1 MAILRSSPLLLL
13 LVAFTPAIEAY
24 SVLTHEAIVDASWE
38 HELKPL
44 LLARFPGSTD
54 DQLRDAHA
62 HAYGGAIIQDMGYYP
77 FGSKFFSDLTHYVR
91 SGDFIVAL
99 IRDSQD
105 LNEYAFALG
114 ALAHYAA
121 DNEGHPIGV
130 NRAVPIIYPKLAQ
143 KFGRVMTYEDDP
155 KSHLKTEF
163 GFDVVQ
169 VARGQYASQ
178 TYHDFIGFQVSKELL
193 QRAFED
199 TYSLPL
205 KDQFTSLDLALG
217 TYRFAVSELIP
228 EMTKT
233 AWSAKKKDIEK
244 LQAGMTRRKFIYR
257 FSRASYHK
265 EWDRQYQRPGFWAR
279 FLAWLFRIM
288 PKIGPFR
295 ALSFT
300 VPPPQ
305 AEKLFLTSFDD
316 TLGEYHKLMGEAKS
330 NQFHLVNENFDTGR
344 PTRFG
349 QYRMA
354 DAAYEKLLEKL
365 AGESDKVSLDKVA
378 KDLRDDILAFYQGS
392 PGPMS
397 EKAKS
402 VLAALQNPSA
412 PGAIAPPPSPSPSS
426 DPGRPPAA
434 PADR

>member
-1 MAILRSSPLLLL
+1 MAILRFGPLLLL
-13 LVAFTPAIEAY
+13 LTALIPAVDAY
-24 SVLTHEAIVDASWE
+24 SVLTHEAIIDASWE
-38 HELKPL
+38 RELKPL
-44 LLARFPGSTD
+44 LLERFPGSTD

-99 IRDSQD
+99 IRESQD

-114 ALAHYAA
+114 AMAHYAA
-121 DNEGHPIGV
+121 DNQGHPIGV
-130 NRAVPIIYPKLAQ
+130 NRAVPIIYPKLAR

-199 TYSLPL
+199 TYSVPL

-233 AWSAKKKDIEK
+233 AWSAKKKDIEQ

-257 FSRASYHK
+257 FSRTSYHK

-279 FLAWLFRIM
+279 FLAWLFHIM

-305 AEKLFLTSFDD
+305 AEKLFLISFDD
-316 TLGEYHKLMGEAKS
+316 TLGEYRKLIGEAKQ
-330 NQFHLVNENFDTGR
+330 NQVHLVNENFDTGR

-349 QYRMA
+349 QYKMA

-365 AGESDKVSLDKVA
+365 AGDSDKVALDKVA
-378 KDLRDDILAFYQGS
+378 KDLRGDIVVFYQGS
-392 PGPMS
+392 PGPIS
-397 EKAKS
+397 AKAKS
-402 VLAALQNPSA
+402 VLAVLQDSSA
-412 PGAIAPPPSPSPSS
+412 PAAIAPPPSPSPSS
-426 DPGRPPAA
+426 APLRPPAA
-434 PADR
+434 PAGR

>member
-1 MAILRSSPLLLL
+1 MAILRFGPLLLL
-13 LVAFTPAIEAY
+13 LTALIPAVDAY
-24 SVLTHEAIVDASWE
+24 SVLTHEAIIDASWE
-38 HELKPL
+38 RELKPL
-44 LLARFPGSTD
+44 LLERFPGSTD

-99 IRDSQD
+99 IRESQD

-114 ALAHYAA
+114 AMAHYAA
-121 DNEGHPIGV
+121 DNLGHPIGV
-130 NRAVPIIYPKLAQ
+130 NRAVPIIYPKLAR

-193 QRAFED
+193 ERAFED
-199 TYSLPL
+199 TYSIPL

-233 AWSAKKKDIEK
+233 AWSAKKKDIEQ

-279 FLAWLFRIM
+279 FLAWLFHIM

-316 TLGEYHKLMGEAKS
+316 TLGEYRKQIGEAKQ
-330 NQFHLVNENFDTGR
+330 NQVHLVNENFDTGR

-349 QYRMA
+349 QYKMA

-365 AGESDKVSLDKVA
+365 AGDSDKVALDRVA
-378 KDLRDDILAFYQGS
+378 KDLRDDIVAFYQGS

-397 EKAKS
+397 AKAKS
-402 VLAALQNPSA
+402 VLAALQDSSA
-412 PGAIAPPPSPSPSS
+412 PAAIAPPPSPSPSS
-426 DPGRPPAA
+426 APLRPPAA
-434 PADR
+434 PAGR